1 MSLLRRG
8 NRRHG
13 IGDFAEKRSQGVLL
27 RASFLHVFA
36 HSRLL
41 SAYFAEQLQRD
52 VFRFISHGVIH
63 ALSKIIPQAETP
75 IGANPMHRFGSCDR
89 PRYLIAAGWL
99 DARFGEPYPCLFE
112 RAP

>member
-52 VFRFISHGVIH
+52 VFRFISHGVIMPSRKLSRKPRRRSARTPCTGSAVVT
-63 ALSKIIPQAETP
+63 ALDIQSRRGGSTP
-75 IGANPMHRFGSCDR
+75 VSVN
-89 PRYLIAAGWL
+89 LI
-99 DARFGEPYPCLFE
+99 
-112 RAP
+112 